1 MAQLDEKRSA
11 LQLQENSMIKDNKIL
26 IESEQEVLGSLLK
39 NNSFY
44 DEINLHEYEFFVK
57 SHQDIFSGIQTFLA
71 KGKNVDLILLAEHF
85 DKQGILESVGDLK
98 YIGHLVQSALC
109 MNIKSHA
116 KNISDAYKLRKLKE
130 LINTL
135 SDAAE
140 QGNDI
145 DDVCEIAE
153 NGFAQFVSTDGNSGM
168 AHIKNAVIE
177 AIEWEDKEVNGLKTG
192 LRDLDRLI
200 NGLNKSDLIILAAR
214 PSMGKSSLAGQI
226 AEHIALKESV
236 VFFSLEMAKRQV
248 AARMIKFHEERVGKS
263 QAIAHLCQLK
273 MHIDDTPAITVGH
286 IRSKCRQIKRQHG
299 LSLIVVDYIQLMRGD
314 GDNRNQEIG
323 SISRGLKGIAK
334 EFDVPVIALS
344 QLNREVDK
352 RADKRP
358 LMSDLR
364 ESGEIEQDADLI
376 LFIYRDQVYN
386 SESEFGDIA
395 EIICRKNRNGAIGD
409 IQTEFQGF
417 TTRFNDY
424 NGEKIVKFQKKVE
437 RSFVI

>member
-1 MAQLDEKRSA
+1 
-11 LQLQENSMIKDNKIL
+11 MIKDNKVL

-44 DEINLHEYEFFVK
+44 DEINLHAYEFFVK
-57 SHQDIFSGIQTFLA
+57 SHQDIFSGIQAFLE

-85 DKQGILESVGDLK
+85 NKQGMLESVGDLK

-109 MNIKSHA
+109 RNIKSHA

-135 SDAAE
+135 SDATE

-145 DDVCEIAE
+145 YDVCEIAE

-263 QAIAHLCQLK
+263 QAIAHLGQLK

-376 LFIYRDQVYN
+376 LFIYRDYVYN
-386 SESEFGDIA
+386 RESEFGNIA

-409 IQTEFQGF
+409 IQTEFYGT
-417 TTRFNDY
+417 TTRFKDY
-424 NGEKIVKFQKKVE
+424 NGEKVVKFQKKVE

>member
-1 MAQLDEKRSA
+1 
-11 LQLQENSMIKDNKIL
+11 MIKDNKVL

-39 NNSFY
+39 NNSLY
-44 DEINLHEYEFFVK
+44 DEINLHAYEFFVK
-57 SHQDIFSGIQTFLA
+57 SHQDIFAGIQAFLE
-71 KGKNVDLILLAEHF
+71 KGKSVDLILLAEHF
-85 DKQGILESVGDLK
+85 DKQGTLESVGDLK

-109 MNIKSHA
+109 RNIKAHA

-135 SDAAE
+135 SDATE

-263 QAIAHLCQLK
+263 QAIAHLGQLK

-376 LFIYRDQVYN
+376 LFIYRDYVYN
-386 SESEFGDIA
+386 SDSEFGNIA

-409 IQTEFQGF
+409 IQTEFDGS
-417 TTRFNDY
+417 TTRFKDY
-424 NGEKIVKFQKKVE
+424 NGEKVVKFQKKVE